1 MVPVRRNIRQRK
13 YDGTNMCM
21 KIVGEIKYNVEILAK
36 RKYNCTYQSGLGQPV
51 NANCFP
57 HLVLNLV
64 FLNAFSAILGVFIFF
79 FLVFPWYI
87 TLVTIGTHFPFL
99 LHLYNVTG
107 VYPDTL
113 FIVFDDT
120 IILIII
126 FMIFFLT

>member
-64 FLNAFSAILGVFIFF
+64 FLCIMRYLRRF
-79 FLVFPWYI
+79 YM
-87 TLVTIGTHFPFL
+87 
-99 LHLYNVTG
+99 
-107 VYPDTL
+107 L
-113 FIVFDDT
+113 FWC
-120 IILIII
+120 
-126 FMIFFLT
+126 